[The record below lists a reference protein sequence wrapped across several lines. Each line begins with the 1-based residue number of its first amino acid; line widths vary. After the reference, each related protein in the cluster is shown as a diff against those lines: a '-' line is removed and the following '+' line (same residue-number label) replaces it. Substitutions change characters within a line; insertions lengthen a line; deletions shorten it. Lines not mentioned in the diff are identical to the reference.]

1 MRVGYSHPKRGGYV
15 QEYLPVLVPLI
26 ASIVTIL
33 AGLLSSWLAYRRG
46 RSRSNAEVENL
57 KVQKQ
62 SIEAAAGLSAAEAA
76 AIISK
81 TAADMLTP
89 LTNRIGELQEQ
100 VSKLTQENTY
110 LRNKVTLLET
120 QVAMIEKH
128 SELSG
133 EIYPHLS

>member
-1 MRVGYSHPKRGGYV
+1 M
-15 QEYLPVLVPLI
+15 QEYLPVLIPVVVSALT
-26 ASIVTIL
+26 IV
-33 AGLLSSWLAYRRG
+33 AGFISSWLSYRRG

-57 KVQKQ
+57 KVQKS

-76 AIISK
+76 SIISK
-81 TAADMLTP
+81 AAADMLTP
-89 LTNRIGELQEQ
+89 LTHRIGELQEQ
-100 VSKLTQENTY
+100 VSNLTQENTF
-110 LRNKVTLLET
+110 LRNKVTILET